1 MAETKY
7 GEYITREPLKDGRFA
22 PSLSYIGTPEAG
34 LKLTVHYITEPFL
47 MIEEAH
53 KHDDVQFL
61 CFYGGNPAN
70 IKDFDAEVEISLGE
84 EGEKHLITTSAVVYI
99 PKGLIHCPLNFKKI
113 DKPIIMMGI
122 YLASEYA
129 RA

>member
-7 GEYITREPLKDGRFA
+7 GEYITREPIKDGRFA
-22 PSLSYIGTPEAG
+22 PSVSYIGSDEAG
-34 LKLTVHYITEPFL
+34 LKLTVHYITEPFP

-70 IKDFDAEVEISLGE
+70 VKDFEAEVEIWLGE
-84 EGEKHLITTSAVVYI
+84 EGEKHTINTPAVVYI
-99 PKGLIHCPLNFKKI
+99 PRGLIHCPLIFKRV
-113 DKPIIMMGI
+113 DKPISMVGI
-122 YLASEYA
+122 YLASEYK
-129 RA
+129 RT